1 MDTSP
6 IRILVVED
14 SELDFELLTATLA
27 RQGVVADCT
36 RVEDGES
43 MQRLLSGGGF
53 DAVISDHN
61 LPRFSSTRALE
72 VLKVSGQVLPFLI
85 VSGTIGEDAAVEA
98 MKAGADDYLT
108 KGSLARLG
116 AALRRAI
123 ADARARRERVAA
135 ELALQ
140 ESEQRLRSLS
150 AHLQSAVE
158 DERRAISREIHDDI
172 GGMLTAL
179 RFDLGWIERHGGEA
193 VAARARQALDT
204 VGQALAASQRIMRS
218 LRPPVLEAGIV
229 PALDWQATQFRKRT
243 GIGCR
248 FASSVEKL
256 ELDDERA
263 TTVYRTV
270 QEALTNVVKHAAA
283 TAVSIDLVL
292 RENTLSLEIS
302 DNGSGLSNDDLRK
315 PASFGLRG
323 LAERANA
330 AGGWLD
336 VLPAPHGTTVLLTL
350 PLAGAEPVVS

>member
-6 IRILVVED
+6 IRILVIED
-14 SELDFELLTATLA
+14 SEPDFALLTATLA
-27 RQGVVADCT
+27 RQGIVADCT
-36 RVEDGES
+36 RVEEGES
-43 MQRLLSGGGF
+43 MQRLLATGGF
-53 DAVISDHN
+53 DAVISDHD
-61 LPRFSSTRALE
+61 LPRFSSGRALE
-72 VLKVSGQVLPFLI
+72 LLKASGQVLPFLI
-85 VSGTIGEDAAVEA
+85 VSGTIGEDAAVQA
-98 MKAGADDYLT
+98 MHAGADDYLT

-116 AALRRAI
+116 AALRRAL
-123 ADARARRERVAA
+123 ADTQARRERAA
-135 ELALQ
+135 AGLALQ
-140 ESEQRLRSLS
+140 ESERRLRPLS

-158 DERRAISREIHDDI
+158 DERRAIAREIHDDV

-193 VAARARQALDT
+193 VGARARQALDT
-204 VGQALAASQRIMRS
+204 VGQALAASQRIMRN

-229 PALDWQATQFRKRT
+229 PALDWQAAQFRKRT

-270 QEALTNVVKHAAA
+270 QEALTNVVKHAGA
-283 TAVSIDLVL
+283 TTVSIDLVL
-292 RENTLSLEIS
+292 RENTLSLEIN
-302 DNGSGLSNDDLRK
+302 DNGSGLSDSDLRK

-336 VLPAPHGTTVLLTL
+336 VLPARHGTTVLLTL
-350 PLAGAEPVVS
+350 PLAGPDPVAP